1 MEGKFDEV
9 FALISEAYDAN
20 IDYDN
25 SIELTWRYARA
36 CFDQQEALSDK
47 KAKKAIILIGL
58 KMASEAINQDET
70 HYAGHKWRAI
80 LLSQFGRYTRIKQ
93 KISNS
98 FLIREELDLA
108 YRYKPYDTTILF
120 ALGKWCQGVASVGR
134 MQRKMA
140 AALFAM
146 PPVATYHEAIG
157 FFKRAFKI
165 TPRKRFA
172 FAIGECYCQ
181 LTETLECRK
190 WMQKCLDCSGASNV
204 DRELNA
210 KARSYI

>member
-1 MEGKFDEV
+1 MQGKFDEV
-9 FALISEAYDAN
+9 FALVSEAYDTN
-20 IDYDN
+20 IEYDN

-36 CFDQQEALSDK
+36 CFDQQEALNDK
-47 KAKKAIILIGL
+47 KSKKAIIILGL

-80 LLSQFGRYTRIKQ
+80 LLGQFGRYTRIKQ
-93 KISNS
+93 KIANS

-108 YRYKPYDTTILF
+108 HRYKPYDTTILF

-140 AALFAM
+140 AALFAV
-146 PPVATYHEAIG
+146 PPVATYEEAID
-157 FFKRAFKI
+157 FFQCAFKI

-172 FAIGECYCQ
+172 FAIGECYRQ
-181 LTETLECRK
+181 LTQTSECQK
-190 WMQKCLDCSGASNV
+190 WMQKCLNCSSASNV
-204 DRELNA
+204 DRELDA
-210 KARSYI
+210 KARLYI